1 MPEPIIRTREP
12 LSTFEEARQYL
23 NTTERTLRRWL
34 CKREANGLQPIARK
48 LGGQWRFKMKLLQE
62 WEPPQ

>member
-1 MPEPIIRTREP
+1 MQATKREK
-12 LSTFEEARQYL
+12 LATFADALDYL

-34 CKREANGLQPIARK
+34 AQRDTNGLKSIARK
-48 LGGQWRFKMKLLQE
+48 LGGQWRFKMSLLKE